1 MKDFIEEYKRLEK
14 QADLYL
20 AGMFKLQEEFD
31 MELELGFIE
40 YSYGVAC
47 LSVGDDK
54 VYIQVYKYGY
64 DWGGI
69 SDNLIVLPE
78 DVQAKLLE
86 LREYCQEAQRR
97 YELEQ
102 YERTQKYLAEKEDN
116 ERQEYERLQ
125 AKYSNK

>member
-14 QADLYL
+14 EADLYL
-20 AGMFKLQEEFD
+20 AGMYKLQEEFD

-40 YSYGVAC
+40 YDYEVAS
-47 LSVGDDK
+47 LSVHNNQ
-54 VYIQVYKYGY
+54 VCIQVYKYGY

-86 LREYCQEAQRR
+86 LRGYCQEVLRIS
-97 YELEQ
+97 ELKQNEL
-102 YERTQKYLAEKEDN
+102 TQKYLAEKEAN
-116 ERQEYERLQ
+116 ERAEYKRLQ